1 MASCPACGASVADD
15 ARFCPECGS
24 SLGMT
29 CPRCNAP
36 VAAGAR
42 FCAGCGAALIASAQV
57 VEERKV
63 ATILFADIT
72 GSTALGEQLDPER
85 MRRLLTTYFGAMSAV
100 IESWGG
106 RLEKFIGDAIMA
118 TFGVPAARE
127 DDPERAMRA
136 ALEML
141 ERLESLNAGFSQR
154 HGVTMQIRIGINTG
168 DVIAPVDPGEQLM
181 VGGDAVNV
189 AARLEQ
195 SAEPGT
201 IVVGERSY
209 LATRSA
215 FEFEPPVQ
223 LALKGKDARVAARRL
238 VGLAPEPMPRGVP
251 GLRGRLVG
259 RDRELRSLLDML
271 DEVIENGRP
280 HLVVLNGPAG
290 IGKSRLVREF
300 STTAGEVGERLSIL
314 RGRCLPVG
322 HGITYWALGEILRQ
336 FAAISLDEPADVA
349 AEKLRSA
356 VERLV
361 DFGHLP
367 GDDGP
372 RVVHALAMTA
382 GLPMPDNPLEQL
394 APDGVAAEL
403 ARAWPA
409 FLSAITRTGPTVVV
423 LEDVHWAGDQLM
435 SMVDRLVSRSTG
447 PLLLVATAR
456 PEFTEAAHGLALN
469 REEVSTIALRPLSD
483 EQSAALIASLLDAAE
498 LPEGLRAEIL
508 GKAEG
513 NPFFMEEMLRRLIDE
528 GVLVHDDL
536 GWQVTAHAG
545 SVALPDSIHAVLA
558 ARIDALPMAEKRVLQ
573 EASVIGRVFWEA
585 PVERAAGNGAAA
597 PVLMALEQKGLILAR
612 PTTTIAGQVE
622 YIFKHALVRDVAY
635 ASLPKSR
642 RARAHAGAAAW
653 IEDLAGERVD
663 EFAELVAHHYQ
674 MAVAGEESD
683 LAWEQ
688 DSAEYERLRRRAYE
702 SLVAAGA
709 SARRRFAIAKAV
721 ELHEA
726 AVALA
731 VTDAER
737 VTAFEELGDD
747 ELARYHCDEALAG
760 YEQALALAAGDR
772 QRRVTLAEKIGRTCG
787 RWGAF
792 REKPDPERIERI
804 VMDGLAEA
812 DTGEAR
818 ARMLV
823 ARGWSFVYWVSQ
835 DRKDPVS
842 PDRRLEWGK
851 EALAAAEALKD
862 PFLEMRAINALATL
876 YTDRGLFREA
886 LEVGQRLLDLVDRQ
900 ASRDLQASTFSAV
913 ADDLLASSTETAR
926 ALELAER
933 GFRLARGTSDHE
945 LMHSSAPYLRAL
957 FAVGRW
963 SEIPAIVE
971 EHLAAYANES
981 TMSCPEVQFGPPFA
995 ARFCVLTGDTAGERA
1010 AATLLGDLSGHVSRG
1025 VAPPWG
1031 PWVESQIAEYLVAVG
1046 RPDDALVLMRPVVEG
1061 IAPAKLRHLAAPYAE
1076 ILAALGRWDELT
1088 TFLTHIEP
1096 IIDVTPFLRPYVD
1109 RSQGRAELAKGD
1121 SARATAGLE
1130 AAKREFELLDYRFEA
1145 ARTAELLAEVPGVT
1159 NRGAL
1164 LQQAGETYEALGA
1177 APSLARVQQRR
1188 QSTAR
1193 VEPEGTP

>member
-1 MASCPACGASVADD
+1 MAA
-15 ARFCPECGS
+15 E
-24 SLGMT
+24 
-29 CPRCNAP
+29 
-36 VAAGAR
+36 AR
-42 FCAGCGAALIASAQV
+42 FCASCGTALTASAPV

-85 MRRLLTTYFGAMSAV
+85 MRRLLTEYFGAMSAV

-141 ERLESLNAGFSQR
+141 ERLASLNADFSQR

-168 DVIAPVDPGEQLM
+168 DVIAPVDPGEQLL

-201 IVVGERSY
+201 AMVGERSY
-209 LATRSA
+209 LATRST

-223 LALKGKDARVAARRL
+223 LALKGKGAPVTARRL
-238 VGLAPEPMPRGVP
+238 VGLAAEPMPRGVP

-259 RDRELRSLLDML
+259 RDRELRSLLDLL
-271 DEVIENGRP
+271 DEVIEKGRP

-300 STTAGEVGERLSIL
+300 SAAAGGVDEALSIL

-336 FAAISLDEPADVA
+336 FAAISLDEPADA
-349 AEKLRSA
+349 AADKLRSA

-361 DFGHLP
+361 ESGHLP
-367 GDDGP
+367 ADDGL
-372 RVVHALAMTA
+372 RVIHALAMTA

-394 APDGVAAEL
+394 APDAVAAEL

-409 FLSAITRTGPTVVV
+409 FLSAISRTGPTVVV

-435 SMVDRLVSRSTG
+435 GMVDRLVSRSSG

-456 PEFTEAAHGLALN
+456 PEVTGEAQGLALTS
-469 REEVSTIALRPLSD
+469 EGISTISLRPLSD
-483 EQSAALIASLLDAAE
+483 EQSAALITSLLDAAE
-498 LPEGLRAEIL
+498 LPGELGAEIL
-508 GKAEG
+508 AKAEG
-513 NPFFMEEMLRRLIDE
+513 NPFFVEEMLRRLIDE
-528 GVLVHDDL
+528 GALVHDHV
-536 GWQVTAHAG
+536 GWQVTTDAG
-545 SVALPDSIHAVLA
+545 AIALPDSIQAVLA
-558 ARIDALPMAEKRVLQ
+558 ARIDALPVAEKRVLQ

-597 PVLMALEQKGLILAR
+597 PALLALEQKALILVR

-635 ASLPKSR
+635 ASLPKAR

-653 IEDLAGERVD
+653 IEELAGERVD

-674 MAVAGEESD
+674 MAVAGDESD

-688 DSAEYERLRRRAYE
+688 DSAEYERLRQRAHR

-726 AVALA
+726 AVTLA
-731 VTDAER
+731 ATDAER
-737 VTAFEELGDD
+737 LAALEELGDD
-747 ELARYHCDEALAG
+747 HLAQYHCDEALAS
-760 YEQALALAAGDR
+760 YEGALALAGGDR
-772 QRRVTLAEKIGRTCG
+772 PRRVSLAEKIGRTCA

-792 REKPDPERIERI
+792 RQKPDPERIERI

-812 DTGEAR
+812 DTDEAR
-818 ARMLV
+818 ARMQV

-835 DRKDPVS
+835 DQEDPV
-842 PDRRLEWGK
+842 PADLRLEWGK
-851 EALAAAEALKD
+851 SALLAAEALGD
-862 PFLEMRAINALATL
+862 PFLEMRAINGLATL
-876 YTDRGLFREA
+876 YADRGLFR
-886 LEVGQRLLDLVDRQ
+886 
-900 ASRDLQASTFSAV
+900 
-913 ADDLLASSTETAR
+913 
-926 ALELAER
+926 
-933 GFRLARGTSDHE
+933 
-945 LMHSSAPYLRAL
+945 
-957 FAVGRW
+957 
-963 SEIPAIVE
+963 
-971 EHLAAYANES
+971 
-981 TMSCPEVQFGPPFA
+981 
-995 ARFCVLTGDTAGERA
+995 
-1010 AATLLGDLSGHVSRG
+1010 
-1025 VAPPWG
+1025 
-1031 PWVESQIAEYLVAVG
+1031 
-1046 RPDDALVLMRPVVEG
+1046 
-1061 IAPAKLRHLAAPYAE
+1061 
-1076 ILAALGRWDELT
+1076 
-1088 TFLTHIEP
+1088 
-1096 IIDVTPFLRPYVD
+1096 
-1109 RSQGRAELAKGD
+1109 
-1121 SARATAGLE
+1121 
-1130 AAKREFELLDYRFEA
+1130 
-1145 ARTAELLAEVPGVT
+1145 
-1159 NRGAL
+1159 
-1164 LQQAGETYEALGA
+1164 
-1177 APSLARVQQRR
+1177 
-1188 QSTAR
+1188 
-1193 VEPEGTP
+1193 

>member
-1 MASCPACGASVADD
+1 MASCSTCGASVADD

-24 SLGMT
+24 SLSVA
-29 CPRCNAP
+29 CPRCNASVDP
-36 VAAGAR
+36 GAR
-42 FCAGCGAALIASAQV
+42 FCASCGAALTASAPV

-127 DDPERAMRA
+127 DDPDRAMRA

-141 ERLESLNAGFSQR
+141 ERLESLNADFSQR

-168 DVIAPVDPGEQLM
+168 DVIAPVDPGEQLI

-209 LATRSA
+209 LATRSM

-223 LALKGKDARVAARRL
+223 LALKGKGASVTARRL

-259 RDRELRSLLDML
+259 RDRELRSLLDLL

-280 HLVVLNGPAG
+280 RLVVLNGPAG

-300 STTAGEVGERLSIL
+300 SAAAGEVDERLSIL

-336 FAAISLDEPADVA
+336 FAAISLDEPADAA

-361 DFGHLP
+361 DSGHLP
-367 GDDGP
+367 ADDGP

-382 GLPMPDNPLEQL
+382 GLPMPDNPLEEL
-394 APDGVAAEL
+394 APDAVAAEL

-435 SMVDRLVSRSTG
+435 SMVDRLVSRTTG

-456 PEFTEAAHGLALN
+456 PESTEAAQGLNLN
-469 REEVSTIALRPLSD
+469 SEEVSTIALRPLSD

-498 LPEGLRAEIL
+498 LPVDLRAEIL

-513 NPFFMEEMLRRLIDE
+513 NPFFVEEMLRRLIDE
-528 GVLVHDDL
+528 GALVHDDD
-536 GWQVTAHAG
+536 GWHVTTDAG
-545 SVALPDSIHAVLA
+545 AVALPDSIHAVLA
-558 ARIDALPMAEKRVLQ
+558 ARIDALPMPEKRVLQ
-573 EASVIGRVFWEA
+573 EASVIGRIFWEA
-585 PVERAAGNGAAA
+585 PVEHAAGNGAAGPA
-597 PVLMALEQKGLILAR
+597 LLALEQRGLILTR

-653 IEDLAGERVD
+653 IEELAGERAD

-674 MAVAGEESD
+674 MAVAGDESD

-688 DSAEYERLRRRAYE
+688 DSAEYEGLRRRAYE

-709 SARRRFAIAKAV
+709 SARRRFAIARGV

-726 AVALA
+726 ATALA
-731 VTDAER
+731 ATDEER
-737 VTAFEELGDD
+737 ATALEELGED
-747 ELARYHCDEALAG
+747 ELARYHCDEALTSFEEARTLAG
-760 YEQALALAAGDR
+760 ADR
-772 QRRVTLAEKIGRTCG
+772 SRRVRLADKIGRTCA

-804 VMDGLAEA
+804 VMEGLADA
-812 DTGEAR
+812 DTDEAR

-823 ARGWSFVYWVSQ
+823 ARGWSFVYWANQ
-835 DRKDPVS
+835 DMEDPVS
-842 PDRRLEWGK
+842 PDQRLVWAR
-851 EALAAAEALKD
+851 EALAAAESLGD

-876 YTDRGLFREA
+876 YIDRGLFRES
-886 LEVGQRLLDLVDRQ
+886 LEVSQRLLGLVDRQ

-913 ADDLLASSTETAR
+913 SDDLLASSTETDR
-926 ALELAER
+926 AVELAQR
-933 GFRLARGTSDHE
+933 GFQLARGTSDHE

-957 FAVGRW
+957 FLVGRW
-963 SEIPAIVE
+963 SEIPAVIE

-995 ARFCVLTGDTAGERA
+995 ARFYALAGDTDRERA
-1010 AATLLGDLSGHVSRG
+1010 AAALLGDLSGQAPRG
-1025 VAPPWG
+1025 PAPPWG
-1031 PWVESQIAEYLVAVG
+1031 PFVESQIAEYLLAVG
-1046 RPDDALVLMRPVVEG
+1046 RPEDALGLMRPVVEG
-1061 IAPAKLRHLAAPYAE
+1061 VVPTKLRHLAAPYVE
-1076 ILAALGRWDELT
+1076 VLVELARWDELA
-1088 TFLTHIEP
+1088 TFVKHIEP
-1096 IIDVTPFLRPYVD
+1096 IIDATPFLRPYVA
-1109 RSQGRAELAKGD
+1109 RAEGRAKLADGD
-1121 SARATAGLE
+1121 GAAAAAGLE
-1130 AAKREFELLDYRFEA
+1130 AARTGFELLDYRFEA
-1145 ARTAELLAEVPGVT
+1145 ARTAELLADVPGVPS
-1159 NRGAL
+1159 RDAL
-1164 LQQAGETYEALGA
+1164 LAQARETYEALGA
-1177 APSLARVQQRR
+1177 TPSLARLTQGREKR
-1188 QSTAR
+1188 
-1193 VEPEGTP
+1193 